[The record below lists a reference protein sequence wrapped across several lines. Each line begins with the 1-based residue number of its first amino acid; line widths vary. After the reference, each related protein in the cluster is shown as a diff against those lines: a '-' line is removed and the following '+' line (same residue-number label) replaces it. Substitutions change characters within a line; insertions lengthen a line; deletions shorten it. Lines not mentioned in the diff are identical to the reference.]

1 MDSYSA
7 FLKALGLIGA
17 VGTVITIDYEP
28 ILTIIL
34 VISCASISGLLT
46 SKYVVSEA
54 QQEVNETFQEQTKK
68 LRENITKIH
77 IKSKVLSDNIGYTM
91 K

>member
-17 VGTVITIDYEP
+17 VGTVITIDFEP
-28 ILTIIL
+28 ILTIVL
-34 VISCASISGLLT
+34 VILCASVSGHLA
-46 SKYVVSEA
+46 SKYIVSEA
-54 QQEVNETFQEQTKK
+54 QQEVNDTFQEQTKK
-68 LRENITKIH
+68 MRENISKIH
-77 IKSKVLSDNIGYTM
+77 IKSKVLSDNIGYTV